1 MCLRP
6 LPGSVQSCENPQ
18 RRRTRVQVG
27 PDPRGSRTHSD
38 PSTGLVLTGL
48 TEPTGLVSALT
59 KASTTNMS
67 VYSSRSYGCSPG
79 YSTGLDPDRTDPW
92 QGAGPKSRTRPA
104 VTWDSQ
110 LTPAS
115 SRLCV
120 CDKLAPSQTSAFFT
134 VDNLHRILFLP
145 DNTKTMTTG
154 TAMEIRQ
161 YTLAVLAG
169 NVRSSSQ
176 AQLRG

>member
-1 MCLRP
+1 M
-6 LPGSVQSCENPQ
+6 
-18 RRRTRVQVG
+18 RTGPRG
-27 PDPRGSRTHSD
+27 PDLEVLAFPD
-38 PSTGLVLTGL
+38 PSGPIG
-48 TEPTGLVSALT
+48 PIGPMAALT

-67 VYSSRSYGCSPG
+67 VYSSARMYCSPG

-145 DNTKTMTTG
+145 SNTKTMTTG

-161 YTLAVLAG
+161 YTLADLAG
-169 NVRSSSQ
+169 GVSSSSQ
-176 AQLRG
+176 AQL